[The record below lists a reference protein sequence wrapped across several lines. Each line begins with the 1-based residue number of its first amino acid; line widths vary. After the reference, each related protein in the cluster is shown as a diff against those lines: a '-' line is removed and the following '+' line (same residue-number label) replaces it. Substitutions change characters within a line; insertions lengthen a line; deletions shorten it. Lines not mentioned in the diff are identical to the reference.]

1 MLKEVLTIIL
11 IDSLPIIGVFLV
23 FRKLFKLT
31 KIPILLLIILSMLIV
46 SLNEIYSVQKK
57 INNSHFNC
65 DYFFK

>member
-57 INNSHFNC
+57 
-65 DYFFK
+65 